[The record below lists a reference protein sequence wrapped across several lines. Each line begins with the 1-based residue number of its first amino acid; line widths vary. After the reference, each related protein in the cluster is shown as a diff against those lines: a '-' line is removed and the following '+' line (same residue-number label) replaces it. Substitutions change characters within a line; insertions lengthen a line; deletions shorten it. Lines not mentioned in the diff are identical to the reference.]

1 MTRTPMTHIH
11 RLDRVTSTQDLLHEL
26 AAAGAEPGTTVVAG
40 EQTGGRGS
48 RGRAWHSGRGG
59 LWCSVLFRP
68 GGGGAELAGIRVGLA
83 TAEIL
88 GSMGLGDRARLK
100 WPNDL
105 MLEDRKVG
113 GILCESRWSGE
124 QLSWIAAG
132 IGINVTNS
140 VPSSLAGS
148 GTSLQQHLPG
158 VELENLL
165 AHLLARLTAL
175 DLSGPVLAPDELRR
189 WGSRDWLLGR
199 RLLAPAAGT
208 ATGLGQNGT
217 LEIRADDGSLIR
229 CRIGSVELAPS
240 PALP

>member
-1 MTRTPMTHIH
+1 MTHIH
-11 RLDRVTSTQDLLHEL
+11 RFDRVTSTQDLLHEL
-26 AAAGAEPGTTVVAG
+26 AAAGANPGTTVVAA

-48 RGRAWHSGRGG
+48 RGRGWHSGRGG

-68 GGGGAELAGIRVGLA
+68 SGGGAELASIRVGLA
-83 TAEIL
+83 TAEVL
-88 GSMGLGDRARLK
+88 GSMGLEDRARLK
-100 WPNDL
+100 WPNDI

-113 GILCESRWSGE
+113 GILCESRWQGE

-132 IGINVTNS
+132 IGINVANP
-140 VPSSLAGS
+140 VAASLAG
-148 GTSLQQHLPG
+148 TATNLQQHLPG

-165 AHLLARLTAL
+165 TRLLARLTAL
-175 DLSGPVLAPDELRR
+175 DLSSPALAPDELRR

-208 ATGLGQNGT
+208 AAGLGENGT

-229 CRIGSVELAPS
+229 CRLGSVELAPS